1 MRHKSDDE
9 GLMTRY
15 LLGELPEVDKAQVEE
30 RFLRDYEYFERLR
43 AVEEELND
51 GYAQGELSERE
62 REQFEQRLLASPE
75 WRERVQ
81 FARAL
86 SLVGAGPPEAREA
99 PAELRGESIPWWKS
113 LSSFPGARKPAFQL
127 SLAAVAITILVAGS
141 WLILKTSRL
150 RAELEQN
157 QAQLQQIEQREQQL
171 QQQTAD
177 ERARADQLA
186 QELERERQKRE
197 HLQTELQE
205 PAPQRSIVSFIL
217 MPGVGRGEVEQ
228 TKLIVPR
235 ETRLMQLQLYL
246 HGPTPYKGY
255 RAELRAAG
263 GKLIWSRDGLSARK
277 TRSGKAVTLSLP
289 VDALTSGKHEMAL
302 KGVISKEQVE
312 DVGYY
317 YFSIEK
323 K

>member
-62 REQFEQRLLASPE
+62 REQFEQRLSASPE
-75 WRERVQ
+75 WRERVE

-86 SLVGAGPPEAREA
+86 SLVGSGRPEATTA
-99 PAELRGESIPWWKS
+99 PAGVRGESVPWWKS
-113 LSSFPGARKPAFQL
+113 LSGFPGARNPAFQL
-127 SLAAVAITILVAGS
+127 SLAAAAITILVAGS
-141 WLILKTSRL
+141 WLITETSRL
-150 RAELEQN
+150 RAELVQI
-157 QAQLQQIEQREQQL
+157 QAERQQIQQREQQL

-177 ERARADQLA
+177 ERARADHLA
-186 QELERERQKRE
+186 QDLERERQQRE
-197 HLQTELQE
+197 QLQTELQE

-217 MPGVGRGEVEQ
+217 MPGVGRGEAEQ
-228 TKLIVPR
+228 TKLTVPR

-246 HGPTPYKGY
+246 QGPTPYNGY

-263 GKLIWSRDGLSARK
+263 GKLIWSRDGLSARQ
-277 TRSGKAVTLSLP
+277 TRAGKSVTFSLP
-289 VDALTSGKHEMAL
+289 VDALTSGKHEMTL
-302 KGVISKEQVE
+302 KGVISREQVE

-317 YFSIEK
+317 YFSIVK